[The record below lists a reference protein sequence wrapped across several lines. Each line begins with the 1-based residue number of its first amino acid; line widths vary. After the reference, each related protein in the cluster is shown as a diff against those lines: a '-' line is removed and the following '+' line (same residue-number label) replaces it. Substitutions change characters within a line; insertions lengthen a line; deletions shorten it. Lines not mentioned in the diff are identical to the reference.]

1 MQIIPFLKS
10 SAAPGIAQYMQKSRL
25 KRIKEALLVNKW
37 PVLSPDEVDEAN
49 RRQLVARLTG
59 QKKIT

>member
-1 MQIIPFLKS
+1 MQIIPFQKS

-37 PVLSPDEVDEAN
+37 PVLSPEELDMAY
-49 RRQLVARLTG
+49 RRQLVAKLTG
-59 QKKIT
+59 QKK

>member
-10 SAAPGIAQYMQKSRL
+10 SAAPGIAQYMRKSRL

-37 PVLSPDEVDEAN
+37 PVLSPNEVDEAN
-49 RRQLVARLTG
+49 RRQLVAQLTG
-59 QKKIT
+59 QKK